1 MKNKNILIMIGIV
14 LLVLAPVVS
23 AKNFNIT
30 DSTSSLFFVNGTS
43 GYAGFGTD
51 NPGAKLEVKGN
62 NTGIR
67 LKSDNHP
74 LWYVGPTGGGANLD
88 RGLFYL
94 YDTGNVDVRIS
105 TLDSLSTYFNAG
117 NNVGIGT
124 TSPSQELTI
133 EGTGEGVVLVNNTLA
148 GGDFMEFVN
157 GASGNTVYL
166 FEDIGTGGE
175 ARLSMYD
182 GGVKDIQINTDG
194 DSYFNGGNVGIG
206 TTSPG
211 TSLDIV
217 RTGASVLELTN
228 DDALYGESQETR
240 IDFRG
245 KWWSGASTQ
254 TSPKAR
260 ITALSRLNGYQDG
273 QLAFSTVEGNVMGE
287 RMRIVSSGN
296 VGIGTTDPQNLL
308 NVDGDA
314 NITGTLYR
322 NNKPLIDWGEATNGT
337 LAFNSTFGNYYTKS
351 ESILINTS
359 MKNYVDSQDSSYNTT
374 IANYVN
380 TENTRYNT
388 SMFGY
393 VNAQDTIFNNSIASY
408 VNTENTRYNTSMFGY
423 VNNQDT
429 IFNNSMSSY
438 VNSEDLRYN
447 TTITNY
453 VNTENTRYNTSMFG
467 YVNAQDTIFNNS
479 MSSYVNSEDSFYNTT
494 IANYVNT
501 ENTRYNTS
509 MFGYVNNQDT
519 IFNNSIASYV
529 NTENTRYNTSM
540 FGYVNAQDTIFNNS
554 IASYVNTENT
564 RYNTSMFGYVN
575 TQDTIFNNSIAS
587 WVTSVFATLNEPLWT
602 SNYTAYNDSWTT
614 TDAEIWSVAS
624 NDTFVPYIG
633 ANSNVVLGNNNLSV
647 GGTDFFV
654 NNNDGRV
661 GIGTSSPDS
670 LLNINSATTPADSQ
684 LLIEANNL
692 GGLSTTVYSADN
704 MNIGFDLYR
713 DAGTWKSLDAGSNF
727 WIKKNSDL
735 LQFEYDSGIAI
746 GSAVFMNTGFV
757 LDTSGNVGIGTTS
770 PDTKLHI
777 TGTGASPSK
786 FAWER
791 SDGAIGS
798 KLWGSW
804 IDNSHDLVF
813 GKLDDDGT
821 AQTDYL
827 HIESGGDVGI
837 GTSSPSAKLE
847 VVDNLYIGT
856 HSGAVNPTHGLFIEN
871 ATGYAQ
877 IKLYKTGGSTF
888 EIKTDGSELLL
899 DGSSGTDREI
909 NLINSG
915 AGDVE
920 VGIGTSTPDTALHV
934 DGGTDA
940 SVSDGSGYFLIGDK
954 DSINIVMDNNEIMAR
969 NNAAVSSLNFNPDG
983 GNVSFHAN
991 QGTDYNMI
999 IRDTGKVGI
1008 GTLNPTSKLHVNGSG
1023 GTVELMVENSGA
1035 YNADLTLKAPAGEWA
1050 SMNMYAGSNL
1060 KWRTGKD
1067 GSEHFFI
1074 RDESTGAIK
1083 FYLTDGASGDGY
1095 LANMGDFGIGT
1106 TTPQNKLELYDSGA
1120 GGSTFRIRGDNSDNS
1135 YIRMSESAV
1144 EASNQGGYLNL
1155 AGNNNRFGIGVN
1167 YGDVDTE
1174 AISINYGTSNNGYV
1188 GINNTDPEYNLD
1200 VKSSSTSQSMRL
1212 LGEHSNGN
1220 NLYEMNLG
1228 PTSINYNAEGAST
1241 STSLTISTTSSDGGS
1256 FNAGYGN
1263 IILDPSNNVG
1273 IGTTSPSRKLHIAL
1287 DGGTI
1292 PTETTSGATGLLI
1305 NNNSAVGDSVNL
1317 ALISGTSGTSS
1328 LFFGDSGD
1336 ENAGMIWYTNTDDV
1350 LKFRTGGSGEDMRI
1364 DSSGNVGIGTT
1375 TPSTELDVGDGQIS
1389 GVQVVYGNSA
1399 GYLQLASYDKSTT
1412 LDSYI
1417 SFLTADGSASGERMR
1432 ILNNGN
1438 VGINTTT
1445 SLNALDVVGD
1455 VMSTRVGTTSGSSRT
1470 AKAYLEARVP
1480 IPSIKTAGE
1489 LGMTFPDENDI
1500 NDNIAGER
1508 DSLISCTDGVNY
1520 ASAKSTVEAVGARLP
1535 TLEEVEG
1542 GAVEGQGCS
1551 FDYYYIW
1558 TQTKCDVSGV
1568 NDSVLNH
1575 YWISVGDPVNTT
1587 LTRYCVAETATTPPS
1602 GHPSAY
1608 DSIAVSYVAEISKG
1622 GLPAITDSVGRIR
1635 SNNIWSTN
1643 ASGLRLGDDSG
1654 YGVFVEDGGNVGI
1667 NTTNPSEQLEIYS
1680 VNNGF
1685 KGLLINNQ
1693 GTSGVRGAKL
1703 ELQSGANSGNI
1714 RYEGSGTDLIIENE
1728 RDNADS
1734 DIKFQTRG
1742 SSTDKMTIK
1751 GSGNVGIGTTSPEA
1765 QLEVVGGSINIG
1777 DFANNAVGL
1786 LQISGNGSAEG
1797 VTIWDESGAMTFRMW
1812 SDAST
1817 DTGFITKGSSAENGI
1832 AIQTDGDVG
1841 IGTAS
1846 PLSNLHIAGTGS
1858 LATGI
1863 TFADGDV
1870 GFYEA
1875 SNKVL
1880 NFATSSGSYF
1890 SFGASG
1896 ILGLGSG
1903 APSLL
1908 YEEGSTSNPTVVPD
1922 RDDSTTGIAKSAASQ
1937 LSLITGGTEG
1947 LTVQSDQD
1955 VIIPNGNVG
1964 IGTTTPQN
1972 LLNVDGDANVTGSM
1986 YVGEAWQDGGV
1997 TIDSGKIYAQELYVY
2012 NITGLNVT
2020 DLNINGS
2027 LLPAIGYDN
2036 TFDIGSPS
2044 LRWRDLYLGG
2054 DITLADTKGIKT
2066 GTSDGS
2072 DDEMVYVAG
2081 GGSNSDGR
2089 GGRIRVYG
2097 NEHSSL
2103 PGQIDIAA
2111 GNAVGSVVNIDN
2123 ILYTNNSN
2131 IGIGTSSPSSTVDI
2145 IDSDSHAM
2153 LKLTSTNGDGD
2164 AFINFE
2170 VNSDEWSVGID
2181 DAESDSFQIVHGT
2194 GLDSTEVITALTSG
2208 DVGIGTT
2215 SPDYKLDIEGAEGT
2229 HMVQWGTPA
2238 GTYGTMFADDDR
2250 NFVSIGS
2257 RSSDDFRLFT
2267 GGSDVMTLTTGGD
2280 VGIGTTTPQAELHVS
2295 GSTVPNAA
2303 YDSYA
2308 GIQVEAS
2315 DSHLQIISLDTGS
2328 WASSL
2333 VLTNDA
2339 TTSGTNRNWW
2349 LHHTPDTHPTAPGT
2363 LQFRYA
2369 ETNNTAAIGGDAT
2382 ALTAMTLK
2390 EDGKVGIGTTTPTS
2404 PLHVQADSGAL
2415 GIRIQGRASDG
2426 SGFLQFF
2433 ENDGSTLAGSVSG
2446 IDGIMRLRGPDN
2458 TNDLNIITGGQ
2469 VGIGTTTP
2477 ENTLEIVPTAVDK
2490 GFTIRESDDGND
2502 AIKLTANTER
2512 GVASFYR
2519 AGVEKVHIGATGDVW
2534 FNLDSTYNV
2543 GIGTTTPTH
2552 NLNVLGDINVTTT
2565 DQDVSM
2571 FMEGGMLVIE
2581 G

>member
-1 MKNKNILIMIGIV
+1 MKNKILFVIIAIV
-14 LLVLAPVVS
+14 LSLTLVS
-23 AKNFNIT
+23 ALPEHIFYQKVGVNYSIPTSALHVGGDINFSGLIYGNGSQLT
-30 DSTSSLFFVNGTS
+30 DIGSASIDDIYLF
-43 GYAGFGTD
+43 
-51 NPGAKLEVKGN
+51 
-62 NTGIR
+62 NTG
-67 LKSDNHP
+67 D
-74 LWYVGPTGGGANLD
+74 TA
-88 RGLFYL
+88 
-94 YDTGNVDVRIS
+94 TGNYTFD
-105 TLDSLSTYFNAG
+105 T
-117 NNVGIGT
+117 
-124 TSPSQELTI
+124 
-133 EGTGEGVVLVNNTLA
+133 
-148 GGDFMEFVN
+148 
-157 GASGNTVYL
+157 
-166 FEDIGTGGE
+166 
-175 ARLSMYD
+175 
-182 GGVKDIQINTDG
+182 
-194 DSYFNGGNVGIG
+194 
-206 TTSPG
+206 
-211 TSLDIV
+211 
-217 RTGASVLELTN
+217 
-228 DDALYGESQETR
+228 
-240 IDFRG
+240 
-245 KWWSGASTQ
+245 
-254 TSPKAR
+254 
-260 ITALSRLNGYQDG
+260 
-273 QLAFSTVEGNVMGE
+273 
-287 RMRIVSSGN
+287 
-296 VGIGTTDPQNLL
+296 
-308 NVDGDA
+308 
-314 NITGTLYR
+314 
-322 NNKPLIDWGEATNGT
+322 
-337 LAFNSTFGNYYTKS
+337 STFF
-351 ESILINTS
+351 I
-359 MKNYVDSQDSSYNTT
+359 DSS
-374 IANYVN
+374 
-380 TENTRYNT
+380 
-388 SMFGY
+388 S
-393 VNAQDTIFNNSIASY
+393 D
-408 VNTENTRYNTSMFGY
+408 
-423 VNNQDT
+423 
-429 IFNNSMSSY
+429 
-438 VNSEDLRYN
+438 
-447 TTITNY
+447 
-453 VNTENTRYNTSMFG
+453 
-467 YVNAQDTIFNNS
+467 
-479 MSSYVNSEDSFYNTT
+479 
-494 IANYVNT
+494 
-501 ENTRYNTS
+501 
-509 MFGYVNNQDT
+509 
-519 IFNNSIASYV
+519 
-529 NTENTRYNTSM
+529 
-540 FGYVNAQDTIFNNS
+540 
-554 IASYVNTENT
+554 
-564 RYNTSMFGYVN
+564 
-575 TQDTIFNNSIAS
+575 
-587 WVTSVFATLNEPLWT
+587 
-602 SNYTAYNDSWTT
+602 
-614 TDAEIWSVAS
+614 
-624 NDTFVPYIG
+624 
-633 ANSNVVLGNNNLSV
+633 
-647 GGTDFFV
+647 
-654 NNNDGRV
+654 RV
-661 GIGTSSPDS
+661 GIGTSSPSEALQVGGNDD
-670 LLNINSATTPADSQ
+670 LNEFIRINS
-684 LLIEANNL
+684 I
-692 GGLSTTVYSADN
+692 GGGNSGIKFVGGTMDVWAINYS
-704 MNIGFDLYR
+704 
-713 DAGTWKSLDAGSNF
+713 
-727 WIKKNSDL
+727 
-735 LQFEYDSGIAI
+735 DSGNKLSIGEDGTKYMTFETGGEIGIGTSTPSEKLTIKGVADTYALGIEDSAGAEVLKIFNDESGAGDLGAAI
-746 GSAVFMNTGFV
+746 FFYKS
-757 LDTSGNVGIGTTS
+757 DTAELLTSIEGRPDKPSFFNNGGDVGIGTTS
-770 PDTKLHI
+770 PL
-777 TGTGASPSK
+777 AP
-786 FAWER
+786 
-791 SDGAIGS
+791 
-798 KLWGSW
+798 
-804 IDNSHDLVF
+804 
-813 GKLDDDGT
+813 LDVV
-821 AQTDYL
+821 QT
-827 HIESGGDVGI
+827 
-837 GTSSPSAKLE
+837 
-847 VVDNLYIGT
+847 
-856 HSGAVNPTHGLFIEN
+856 
-871 ATGYAQ
+871 
-877 IKLYKTGGSTF
+877 
-888 EIKTDGSELLL
+888 
-899 DGSSGTDREI
+899 
-909 NLINSG
+909 
-915 AGDVE
+915 
-920 VGIGTSTPDTALHV
+920 
-934 DGGTDA
+934 
-940 SVSDGSGYFLIGDK
+940 SV
-954 DSINIVMDNNEIMAR
+954 
-969 NNAAVSSLNFNPDG
+969 VSSLHQSISGHRDA
-983 GNVSFHAN
+983 VI
-991 QGTDYNMI
+991 QGTSDAFLQVASDNA
-999 IRDTGKVGI
+999 GSV
-1008 GTLNPTSKLHVNGSG
+1008 GSG
-1023 GTVELMVENSGA
+1023 IF
-1035 YNADLTLKAPAGEWA
+1035 LT
-1050 SMNMYAGSNL
+1050 
-1060 KWRTGKD
+1060 
-1067 GSEHFFI
+1067 
-1074 RDESTGAIK
+1074 
-1083 FYLTDGASGDGY
+1083 
-1095 LANMGDFGIGT
+1095 
-1106 TTPQNKLELYDSGA
+1106 
-1120 GGSTFRIRGDNSDNS
+1120 
-1135 YIRMSESAV
+1135 
-1144 EASNQGGYLNL
+1144 NQ
-1155 AGNNNRFGIGVN
+1155 
-1167 YGDVDTE
+1167 
-1174 AISINYGTSNNGYV
+1174 
-1188 GINNTDPEYNLD
+1188 
-1200 VKSSSTSQSMRL
+1200 
-1212 LGEHSNGN
+1212 
-1220 NLYEMNLG
+1220 
-1228 PTSINYNAEGAST
+1228 EGASDGRHWAIQHRAT
-1241 STSLTISTTSSDGGS
+1241 TESNRFSIGYDTTS
-1256 FNAGYGN
+1256 
-1263 IILDPSNNVG
+1263 
-1273 IGTTSPSRKLHIAL
+1273 
-1287 DGGTI
+1287 
-1292 PTETTSGATGLLI
+1292 ATGENI
-1305 NNNSAVGDSVNL
+1305 ATSATEHFNIL
-1317 ALISGTSGTSS
+1317 SG
-1328 LFFGDSGD
+1328 
-1336 ENAGMIWYTNTDDV
+1336 
-1350 LKFRTGGSGEDMRI
+1350 
-1364 DSSGNVGIGTT
+1364 GNVGIGTT
-1375 TPSTELDVGDGQIS
+1375 TPQNPLNVIGTANITGDLHVGVVKATGGTTTDGEGRSYTWNLGSSATAQRRYLGQWDDTQSGRIKISIVGQAGYSDPSDEGSETIIYGQINNDNDFDGKYYQFGDESGVLSVEVEDVGAGDVRIYVNHSTYWEAVVRADIS
-1389 GVQVVYGNSA
+1389 GGTFTIADSTSVVPSSPKTLTRIFEVQGDSSFDSGVLFVDGSDNRVGVLTTTPTSLFETAHVPYTNEVNLSNTLFVNSTSGRVGINTNSPNYLFQSHGTFQLTSSTSGSQASDGSLFYMDSVDLNIRNMETGDILFKSDGNSEYMRIESGGNVGIGETSPQSNLHIKNTTNAHVILENVATANDAIIDLMEA
-1399 GYLQLASYDKSTT
+1399 G
-1412 LDSYI
+1412 DSFGSSSNNGIRLMMDGGDNNFYI
-1417 SFLTADGSASGERMR
+1417 KGGKGTQVLTALTIERNTG
-1432 ILNNGN
+1432 L

-1445 SLNALDVVGD
+1445 PLNALDVVGD

-1470 AKAYLEARVP
+1470 AKAYLEARIP